1 VYDLKKSFAFLA
13 ALMRHRFFAPLWL
26 LLFSALA
33 LLIIRARENRSLTPI
48 LNAAALVMLIM
59 PLVQIGRYALVTT
72 REYRSAS
79 AERLPIKA
87 LTAPPG
93 KDLPSVYFILLD
105 TYMRS
110 DALQRDM
117 GFDNTAF
124 VQELEGLGFAVPQ
137 CSRSNYSYTQAS
149 MVTALNMDY
158 IDALKSELDANQVD
172 MGVFALIKWSKV
184 RQSLES
190 AGYRTVAFDS
200 GYEWSRIYDADAY
213 LGLNRDTFAMQT
225 MSRFEAMLVKSTLLR
240 VYTDY
245 AIRQSQTGL
254 AQANSPFAEHI
265 ELERFILTRMPD
277 LAADPAPKFVF
288 AHVLIPHWP
297 YVFLPDGSIR
307 ADPDFNQDDPTP
319 EQLRQGYTD
328 SVAFVNRE
336 VLAAVRKILAE
347 SATPPVIVIFGD
359 HGLKADNRLQNF
371 AAIYLPGARDAV
383 YSNITPANYFRV
395 IFNQV
400 FNAGYDLVPDL
411 SYDDVDPSDA
421 QDMRL
426 FPETAP
432 GCPIE

>member
-1 VYDLKKSFAFLA
+1 
-13 ALMRHRFFAPLWL
+13 
-26 LLFSALA
+26 
-33 LLIIRARENRSLTPI
+33 
-48 LNAAALVMLIM
+48 
-59 PLVQIGRYALVTT
+59 
-72 REYRSAS
+72 
-79 AERLPIKA
+79 
-87 LTAPPG
+87 
-93 KDLPSVYFILLD
+93 
-105 TYMRS
+105 
-110 DALQRDM
+110 
-117 GFDNTAF
+117 
-124 VQELEGLGFAVPQ
+124 
-137 CSRSNYSYTQAS
+137 
-149 MVTALNMDY
+149 
-158 IDALKSELDANQVD
+158 
-172 MGVFALIKWSKV
+172 
-184 RQSLES
+184 
-190 AGYRTVAFDS
+190 
-200 GYEWSRIYDADAY
+200 
-213 LGLNRDTFAMQT
+213 

-277 LAADPAPKFVF
+277 LAADHAPKFVF